1 MNVLLDSS
9 APSNTELELLAE
21 RICEL
26 AGHLAAATGSFLA
39 MVGEFDRHR
48 GWAVSGV
55 RSCAHWLSWRAG
67 IGLVAAR
74 EQVRVARALENL
86 PLIAAE
92 LAAGRLSYSKV
103 RAMTRIA
110 TPATEA
116 DLVAMALASTG
127 AQMDRIAAGTRR
139 GRSLGEVNDRHA
151 RRAISWRWDEDGS
164 LILDGRFSPEDGA
177 VVVAAIEAFR
187 AQPDPEVEPR
197 PTAANSNADALV
209 EVARTAVAA
218 RDAQSTSRTTDLLH
232 LHAEFSQLHAMV
244 LPDDQPG
251 PRIEHG
257 PDLHPETLRRLCCDS
272 AFVVVTHHAAG
283 RSGTSMDVGRRTRVI
298 PAALRRAVLLRD
310 HGCCRFPGC
319 SNTRFVEVHHVW
331 HWALGG
337 PTAFWNLITL
347 CTAHHHLV
355 HEEGWPLNADGV
367 GGFRFYRPD
376 GVELPAASEPLTGN
390 TTDLVHQHTAT
401 ITKDTAWPDWYGEP
415 LDLPLTVE
423 LLLRTEQRAAE
434 TLRNAS
440 AEAPDDHALN

>member
-116 DLVAMALASTG
+116 DLVAMA
-127 AQMDRIAAGTRR
+127 
-139 GRSLGEVNDRHA
+139 
-151 RRAISWRWDEDGS
+151 
-164 LILDGRFSPEDGA
+164 
-177 VVVAAIEAFR
+177 
-187 AQPDPEVEPR
+187 
-197 PTAANSNADALV
+197 ADALV

-272 AFVVVTHHAAG
+272 AFVVVAHHAAG

-310 HGCCRFPGC
+310 HGCC
-319 SNTRFVEVHHVW
+319 
-331 HWALGG
+331 
-337 PTAFWNLITL
+337 
-347 CTAHHHLV
+347 
-355 HEEGWPLNADGV
+355 
-367 GGFRFYRPD
+367 
-376 GVELPAASEPLTGN
+376 
-390 TTDLVHQHTAT
+390 
-401 ITKDTAWPDWYGEP
+401 
-415 LDLPLTVE
+415 
-423 LLLRTEQRAAE
+423 
-434 TLRNAS
+434 
-440 AEAPDDHALN
+440 